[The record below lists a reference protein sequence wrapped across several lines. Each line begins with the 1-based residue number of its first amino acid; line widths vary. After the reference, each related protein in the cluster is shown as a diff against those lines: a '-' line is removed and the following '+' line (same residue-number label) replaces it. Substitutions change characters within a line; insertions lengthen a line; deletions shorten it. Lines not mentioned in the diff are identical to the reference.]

1 MIWRRIA
8 CRARHLGQTLIEW
21 LCMPVHVG
29 RHPGSL
35 PEKGLIL
42 FPLEP
47 NRICC
52 GLAGIVAFKT
62 GAAAPAPLDLDPLA
76 RAAEHVAAARLA
88 SDNDPQELNTGYLGA
103 AAGIDA
109 LRTAIQGL
117 KQSEAFYR
125 ILTEPDIRVG
135 LENLKNRLDRWARQ
149 EDQALTGLAGR
160 MAVGAVDR
168 ITRRIEQLKDAAWSL
183 DREILAGIEQVRRLV
198 PQDAPLPGPGAVGL
212 YQHLN
217 IVLNGIDRLEVR
229 GRDSAGVSILFEL
242 DPAVFHSFGRTLA
255 ADRLDA
261 AFARRQSQD
270 LLLSGTISL
279 NPAAGTDG
287 AARIGMAFTY
297 KVAAEIGRL
306 GDNVADLRRQIHDDP
321 ILHRL
326 MGLPYCHASIS
337 AHTRWASVGAITEA
351 NCHPVDNGIAG
362 RPAGAGGIVHAC
374 LNGDIDNYLALRQD
388 SEKRYGPIPPA
399 ISSDTKIIPL
409 RIGHYLNQGL
419 AIEEA
424 FRRAVGDF
432 EGSHAIAMHTDLAPG
447 RLFLAQRGS
456 GQAIF
461 VGLAPQMYLATSEVY
476 GLVEVTDRYIKI
488 KGENQGS
495 ESDAPGQGQIFIL
508 SSDAGGGLAGIRAMG
523 YDGRPVTLTEADIK
537 QTPITTRDVDRQGF
551 AHYFLKEI
559 NEAPSSVAQTLHNR
573 WKLDPRRPDCYTV
586 ALDEQTFPAAVSR
599 ALADE
604 RIRRIFYIGQGTAG
618 VAAQT
623 CADILKHHL
632 DDPGL
637 TVTAMKASELSGFH
651 LGRDPHPKGLS
662 DTLIIA
668 ISQSGTTTDTN
679 RAVDMARARGAVT
692 LAIVNRRESD
702 LTFKVDGVVYTSSGR
717 DIEMS
722 VASTKAFYAQIVA
735 GSLLALH
742 IAALRGRRDEAYIT
756 REIDQLL
763 GLPAKMRVILDM
775 QPQFEAS
782 ARRLAAAKTY
792 WAVVGSGP
800 NKAAAD
806 EIRIKLSELCYKTIS
821 SDFVED
827 KKHIDL
833 SSEPLIIVCAAG
845 TRPGVLGDIVK
856 DTAIFNAHKAT
867 PVVFCDE
874 SEYRFDPY
882 AADVLRIPSL
892 PEHLAPIANTLAG
905 HLWGYGAALAINEG
919 SRFLYEFRQ
928 DVSRIVGRCGDQG
941 MDVYEI
947 VLEKSFREKIVAFYR
962 EFRNRPGLS
971 ASFLTMAGASNLT
984 LLLKYLAGRLPV
996 PDFEVDFGI
1005 KGTARNMLDALF
1017 TQLAEAINLMARPV
1031 DAIKHQ
1037 AKTVTVGTSRLPE
1050 RLDGLLFET
1059 LAAHRLDVS
1068 RLTNRNI
1075 LVIRNLQ
1082 PIVARI
1088 EGAIVYRLRDLNLLG
1103 EPTEATTIEVVDKQ
1117 GVLRPIASRVES
1129 DPRLQGTKR
1138 IIAREGNVYIGK
1150 GRKDDRSI
1158 IVIPVLSGSAETPY
1172 AIEHLLLLNIAFR
1185 TDVSREDK
1193 AKALGG
1199 KLERNQEHRA
1209 GKQHRLAGRI
1219 SRSGAHRGTFRPVG
1233 GKDRRAD
1240 RGDGG
1245 GLTIRCAL
1253 A

>member
-1 MIWRRIA
+1 MLCRPIPSRLGRTLKKWLSMPVYAGRCPERIA
-8 CRARHLGQTLIEW
+8 G
-21 LCMPVHVG
+21 P
-29 RHPGSL
+29 
-35 PEKGLIL
+35 GLIF
-42 FPLEP
+42 FPVET

-52 GLAGIVAFKT
+52 GLAGIVAFKAET
-62 GAAAPAPLDLDPLA
+62 ADCGALDLAPLEQAAA
-76 RAAEHVAAARLA
+76 HVDGARLVTGE
-88 SDNDPQELNTGYLGA
+88 DPSQKGHSGYLGGG
-103 AAGIDA
+103 AGIET
-109 LRTAIQGL
+109 LRSAINGL
-117 KQSEAFYR
+117 RRSGAFYR
-125 ILTEPDIRVG
+125 ILTGPAVRSR
-135 LENLKNRLDRWARQ
+135 LETLRDRLGRWARE
-149 EDQALTGLAGR
+149 EDQTLGRLAGT
-160 MAVGAVDR
+160 MAADAVDR
-168 ITRRIEQLKDAAWSL
+168 ITKGLEQLKDAAWSL
-183 DREILAGIEQVRRLV
+183 DREILAGIEQVRRLI
-198 PQDAPLPGPGAVGL
+198 PEDAALPGPGASGL

-217 IVLNGIDRLEVR
+217 TVLNSLDRLEVR
-229 GRDSAGVSILFEL
+229 GRDSAGISLLFEIET
-242 DPAVFHSFGRTLA
+242 AVYQDFCDTLN
-255 ADRLDA
+255 ADGFDKVL
-261 AFARRQSQD
+261 ARRKGPD
-270 LLLSGTISL
+270 LLLSGAVSI
-279 NPAAGTDG
+279 NPQTGTDG
-287 AARIGMAFTY
+287 AAHVALAFTY
-297 KVAAEIGRL
+297 KVAAEIGSL

-321 ILHRL
+321 LLHRL
-326 MGLPYCHASIS
+326 IALPHRQASIS

-351 NCHPVDNGIAG
+351 NCHPMDNGTAG
-362 RPAGAGGIVHAC
+362 RPAGPCGIVHAC

-388 SEKRYGPIPPA
+388 YEKRYGPIPPA

-409 RIGHYLNQGL
+409 QICHYLNQGFGL
-419 AIEEA
+419 EEA

-432 EGSHAIAMHTDLAPG
+432 EGSHAIAMHSDLAPG

-461 VGLAPQMYLATSEVY
+461 VGLAPESYLATSEVY
-476 GLVEVTDRYIKI
+476 GLVEVTDRYIKL
-488 KGENQGS
+488 KGENPDPAGETS
-495 ESDAPGQGQIFIL
+495 SCLGQIFVL
-508 SSDAGGGLAGIRAMG
+508 SSDTGGDLAGIRAMD
-523 YDGRPVTLTEADIK
+523 YEGRPIALTEADIK
-537 QTPITTRDVDRQGF
+537 KTPITTRDVDRQGF

-559 NEAPSSVAQTLHNR
+559 HEAPASVAQTLHNR
-573 WKLDPRRPDCYTV
+573 WKIHPRRPDCYTV
-586 ALDEQTFPAAVSR
+586 ALDAQTFPPAVAR
-599 ALADE
+599 ALAE
-604 RIRRIFYIGQGTAG
+604 KRIRRIFFVGQGTAG
-618 VAAQT
+618 IAAQA

-632 DDPGL
+632 DDPAL
-637 TVTAMKASELSGFH
+637 AVTAMKASELSGFH
-651 LGRDPHPKGLS
+651 LGS
-662 DTLIIA
+662 DREPVSLCDALIVA

-679 RAVDMARARGAVT
+679 RAVDMARSRGAMT

-702 LTFKVDGVVYTSSGR
+702 LTFKVDGVFYTSSGR

-735 GSLLALH
+735 GSLLALQ
-742 IAALRGRRDEAYIT
+742 ITAVLGRCDEGYLT
-756 REIDQLL
+756 REINLLL
-763 GLPAKMRVILDM
+763 GLPAKMHAILDM
-775 QPQFEAS
+775 QEQFAAS

-800 NKAAAD
+800 NKASAD

-882 AADVLRIPSL
+882 AADVFRLPSL

-919 SRFLYEFRQ
+919 SRFLYTFSQ
-928 DVSRIVGRCGDQG
+928 DMARIAGHCSEQG

-947 VLEKSFREKIVAFYR
+947 VLEKSFREKIAAFYR
-962 EFRNRPGLS
+962 EFRNRAKTAALP
-971 ASFLTMAGASNLT
+971 LTMAGAPDLT

-996 PDFEVDFGI
+996 PDFEIDFGV

-1050 RLDGLLFET
+1050 RVGGLLFEA

-1075 LVIRNLQ
+1075 LVIRNIQ
-1082 PIVARI
+1082 PIIEHI
-1088 EGAIVYRLRDLNLLG
+1088 EGAILYRLQDLNLLG
-1103 EPTEATTIEVVDKQ
+1103 EPTEATTIEVVAKQ
-1117 GVLRPIASRVES
+1117 GVLAKIPSRVETDS
-1129 DPRLQGTKR
+1129 SLKGTKR

-1150 GRKDDRSI
+1150 GRKDDRNI
-1158 IVIPVLSGSAETPY
+1158 IVIPVLSGSVENPQ

-1185 TDVSREDK
+1185 GEVAREDK

-1199 KLERNQEHRA
+1199 KLERLKNIVQETSISWRDEFLDRVPIEKLFGLSAEKIAEMIAA
-1209 GKQHRLAGRI
+1209 GEAG
-1219 SRSGAHRGTFRPVG
+1219 
-1233 GKDRRAD
+1233 
-1240 RGDGG
+1240 
-1245 GLTIRCAL
+1245 
-1253 A
+1253 